1 MFMAFGQM
9 KRKYESNSPNSKNEI
24 SKDKE
29 ENLVALISEKMNE
42 ALNEQIG
49 KELESAY
56 IYLSMSMWLKE
67 HSYNNL
73 SNWFHIQAQEEFVH
87 AEKFANY
94 IIETGG
100 SVKLPALPQPKND
113 WNDVKEIVEAAYA
126 HEQYITGR
134 IQDLV
139 RLAEELR
146 EIPVKNVLNWFVED
160 GIANSVVVSGE
171 IVPRSGI
178 RLTVVFTAQSGKVS
192 NHYFN
197 LWENT
202 GVNAA

>member
-1 MFMAFGQM
+1 M
-9 KRKYESNSPNSKNEI
+9 KRKYRSDSPNSKNEI
-24 SKDKE
+24 LKDKE

-42 ALNEQIG
+42 ALNKQIG

-73 SNWFHIQAQEEFVH
+73 ANWFHIQAQEEFVH

-94 IIETGG
+94 IIDTGG

-146 EIPVKNVLNWFVED
+146 EIPVKNLLNWFVEEQ
-160 GIANSVVVSGE
+160 IEEESSSSELVVRQAAF
-171 IVPRSGI
+171 RSDMLFDHHTI
-178 RLTVVFTAQSGKVS
+178 RTAEPTTTS
-192 NHYFN
+192 
-197 LWENT
+197 E
-202 GVNAA
+202 

>member
-1 MFMAFGQM
+1 MAFGKM
-9 KRKYESNSPNSKNEI
+9 KRKYRSNSPNSKNEI

-146 EIPVKNVLNWFVED
+146 EIPVKNVLNWFVEEQ
-160 GIANSVVVSGE
+160 IEEESSTSELVVRQAAF
-171 IVPRSGI
+171 RSDMLFDHHTI
-178 RLTVVFTAQSGKVS
+178 RTAEPTTTS
-192 NHYFN
+192 
-197 LWENT
+197 E
-202 GVNAA
+202 